1 MTICSTKGEKKRKL
15 SSISAGWG
23 DASRRGR
30 NDRRNAEH
38 CAVNEHAFRCGA
50 GRTPPSGSGPGGMD
64 PACGRRTGR
73 NARGPSSTRKPA
85 CGKRRQCLLQGRGFR
100 SFPKV
105 LRRASL
111 AEISAAPFLRPA
123 APAGKRL
130 ERLPP
135 LDRVAR
141 CRSPR
146 IPPLPGENHRNVLPL
161 PVRGLPFLRGKSI
174 TARPHVPP
182 RGKSIMV
189 RAHVPPSRAERPGTQ
204 GAELSW
210 HPPCH
215 GRKK

>member
-146 IPPLPGENHRNVLPL
+146 IPPLAGRESQERPAASGAWS
-161 PVRGLPFLRGKSI
+161 PF
-174 TARPHVPP
+174 
-182 RGKSIMV
+182 
-189 RAHVPPSRAERPGTQ
+189 PSREKHHGPGTCPPFAG
-204 GAELSW
+204 GASGDAGCGTLMASALPW
-210 HPPCH
+210 
-215 GRKK
+215 